1 MQKTAYVQL
10 SGLTFFQFLVL
21 GAYMPVIGTYLKDT
35 LGFTGGE
42 VGYTLTV
49 FQIATMAAP
58 LVAAFVVDRVVSARA
73 LFAVLHLIA
82 AVVSFL
88 LVQQKEFWPF
98 LVLFGVYAFFLG
110 PTASL
115 VNALTF
121 ARMPNGAQH
130 YGQVRLWGTV
140 GWIVAALILALV
152 WLIPGASMAW
162 IFLLSGVG
170 SLAAAAG
177 SLFLPHVP
185 LVPSDVPTEGP
196 KGKFRLIPK
205 EAFAVFAQPAIL
217 KFGLV
222 YFVSGILDRIYFIA
236 TAPYLKQLG
245 FSDSQLMPA
254 MTLGQV
260 TEVFLL
266 LATGPVL
273 KRWGLRNTLLLGLS
287 VQFLRF
293 ALMALNPGP
302 FWLLAALSLN
312 GFVFAFFYAVAT
324 IFVDGHTDPLTR
336 GGVHQLMGLIFLG
349 TSSVVGSLLA
359 GWALDWFN
367 QGGQIDYASFWA
379 IPLVL
384 SVVALVLVF
393 AFFKKRDQAVVR
405 K

>member
-1 MQKTAYVQL
+1 VQKTAYLQL
-10 SGLTFFQFLVL
+10 SGLTFFQFLVM
-21 GAYMPVIGTYLKDT
+21 GSYAPVIGTYLKDT

-42 VGYTLTV
+42 VGLILTV

-58 LVAAFVVDRVVSARA
+58 LVAAFLVDRVVSARA
-73 LFAVLHLIA
+73 LFTMLHLMGA
-82 AVVSFL
+82 FVSL
-88 LVQQKEFWPF
+88 ALVQQEEFWPF

-110 PTASL
+110 PTGSL

-152 WLIPGASMAW
+152 WLIPGSSMAW

-170 SLAAAAG
+170 SFAAAAG
-177 SLFLPHVP
+177 SLFLPHVAKIKP
-185 LVPSDVPTEGP
+185 EGR
-196 KGKFRLIPK
+196 FRLFPQ
-205 EAFAVFAQPAIL
+205 EAFAVFLQPAIL

-293 ALMALNPGP
+293 VLMAVNPGP

-349 TSSVVGSLLA
+349 TSAVVGSLLA
-359 GWALDWFN
+359 GWAFDWFN
-367 QGGQIDYASFWA
+367 HGGQIDYAGFWT

-384 SVVALVLVF
+384 SVVALALVF
-393 AFFKKRDQAVVR
+393 AFFRKKDQAVVG